1 MGSSGRRS
9 KQRDPDLSQRQ
20 ALHAML
26 VFVGSGLR
34 FCIILTGPEGSLIS
48 VQMDMMH
55 VGCSEKLA
63 RSWMSS
69 TTTSATVGDCGLS
82 TARSSYSSLDSSC
95 TPEAVGTAV
104 SCEHRSR
111 FGQHVRR

>member
-1 MGSSGRRS
+1 
-9 KQRDPDLSQRQ
+9 
-20 ALHAML
+20 ML
-26 VFVGSGLR
+26 VFCRFGASILYNINWARGLTYLCSIDVR
-34 FCIILTGPEGSLIS
+34 
-48 VQMDMMH
+48 MDMMH

-82 TARSSYSSLDSSC
+82 TVRSSYSSLDSSC

-111 FGQHVRR
+111 FGPGPFGQR